1 MGVIGGFEFYCLMG
15 YFGENFM
22 DIEHFYIEKG
32 QGFPIILLHGNGG
45 NNNYFQ
51 GQINE
56 FSKKYHVYAIDT
68 RGHGKT
74 PPGKKSLSI
83 RQFAEDLLGFMDK
96 HQIEKANILGFSD
109 GANIAMIF
117 AIQHPKRV
125 NKLILNGANLNTSGI
140 KKTTQIPIEIGYK
153 IVSKFVNKS
162 ENAKLNAEI
171 LGLMVNDPNI
181 NPSELKKIQAKTL
194 IIVGTNDLIK
204 ETHTKLIKTNI
215 SNSKLVFIKGN
226 HFIANKKSNEFNKA
240 VLEFLEN

>member
-1 MGVIGGFEFYCLMG
+1 MLYLVKFV
-15 YFGENFM
+15 

-45 NNNYFQ
+45 NNDYFQ

-74 PPGKKSLSI
+74 PSGEKSLSI

-117 AIQHPKRV
+117 AIQHPKRL
-125 NKLILNGANLNTSGI
+125 NRLILNGANLNTDGI

-153 IVSKFVNKS
+153 IASKFANKN

-181 NPSELKKIQAKTL
+181 NPQELKKIQAKTL

-204 ETHTKLIKTNI
+204 ESHTKLIKNNI
-215 SNSKLVFIKGN
+215 SDSKLVLIEGN
-226 HFIANKKSNEFNKA
+226 HFIANKKPIEFNKV
-240 VLEFLEN
+240 VLDFLEN